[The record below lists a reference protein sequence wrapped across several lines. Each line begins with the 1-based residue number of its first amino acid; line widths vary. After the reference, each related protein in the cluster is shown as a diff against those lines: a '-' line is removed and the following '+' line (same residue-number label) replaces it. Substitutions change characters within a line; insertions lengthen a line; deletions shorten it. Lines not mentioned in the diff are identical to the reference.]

1 MMKIKIAAFL
11 VAWITI
17 VPTFASAQNIAVNLS
32 GKVTGADNKP
42 LDGAAIYL
50 LNGRDSA
57 LVKTALADASGAYS
71 FKVKPGVYKLSVT
84 MMGYKR
90 YQSGIL
96 QLEQDKAMEPIIL
109 QMAGTALKEVS
120 VSAQRPFV
128 QQKIDRTIISP
139 EALISNSG
147 STALEVLE
155 KAPGVIV
162 DQNAAISLQGKG
174 VTIFIDD
181 KPTYLSGQDL
191 ENYLRSLT
199 AAAIDQIEL
208 MPNPPAKYDASGNG
222 GVINIRTRKNKVKGF
237 NGSLNLNYTQGRYAK
252 TNNSLNFNYRNNR
265 VNIFGNL
272 SYNKGNGFS
281 DLNINRHFENAQ
293 GDITSNFLQN
303 SFIRRK
309 SDNYFAK
316 IGVDYYISDKSTF
329 GINLT
334 GIYNPYNTKTPVT
347 SQFSNAANQ
356 PDSTIIAHN
365 QEHGTFRNGGANL
378 NYRHQFDKNGHEF
391 SADLDYLDYYTNNN
405 QLFNNS
411 SFLPDGTL
419 VGNEILT
426 GMLPAHIHIYSAKT
440 DYDHPL
446 KNGLKLSTGLKSSYT
461 HTDNIADY
469 FYSTGGSMTPDYG
482 KTNHFIYKE
491 NINAAYI
498 NATKDYKQLSV
509 QAGLRLENTISNG
522 HQLGN
527 AQKPDSAFKRNYTN
541 LFPTIYLQYKLDT
554 ANRNQ
559 LSLNYGRRIDRPYYQ
574 DLNPFLSPLDKFT
587 YYTGN
592 PFLRPTFTDNF
603 ELSHTYKSKFTT
615 TLSYSRSRDD
625 VEETIEI
632 VDGIYYSRPGNIGTY
647 TVKTLSFDGTF
658 DPAKWFNFHISGR
671 VSQIHS
677 VSNFYTGL
685 LDSKGTYFFVR
696 PILTFKLPE
705 DWTAQLDGG
714 YQSKVTSAQF
724 VSGSRGKVNA
734 AVSKKL
740 SPKTTLKLVVND
752 IFYTFK
758 NTGVINNL
766 NQTQANWRNLNDTRT
781 GVLSLSYRFGKAIS
795 GQRQHDANGA
805 ESEQNRVK
813 N

>member
-1 MMKIKIAAFL
+1 MMKIKIAAFFA
-11 VAWITI
+11 AWITI
-17 VPTFASAQNIAVNLS
+17 ASNFANAQSMLSLS
-32 GKVTGADNKP
+32 GKVIGADNRP
-42 LDGAAIYL
+42 LDGAAVYL
-50 LNGRDSA
+50 LKGQDSV
-57 LVKTALADASGAYS
+57 LIKTALADASGLYS
-71 FKVKPGVYKLSVT
+71 FRVKPGAYKLSVT
-84 MMGYKR
+84 MMGYRGYK
-90 YQSGIL
+90 SGVL
-96 QLEQDKAMEPIIL
+96 QLEQDKAMEPVIL
-109 QMAGTALKEVS
+109 QMLGTALKEVN

-162 DQNAAISLQGKG
+162 DQNGAISLKGKG

-181 KPTYLSGQDL
+181 KPTYLSGNDL
-191 ENYLRSLT
+191 ENYLKSLT
-199 AAAIDQIEL
+199 SAAIDQIEL
-208 MPNPPAKYDASGNG
+208 MPNPPAKYDAAGNG
-222 GVINIRTRKNKVKGF
+222 GVINIRTKKNKVKGF
-237 NGSLNLNYTQGRYAK
+237 NGSVNLNYTQGRYAK

-265 VNIFGNL
+265 INIFGNL

-281 DLNINRHFENAQ
+281 DLDINRHFEDAT
-293 GDITSNFLQN
+293 GAITSNFIQN

-316 IGVDYYISDKSTF
+316 IGADYYISDKSTF

-334 GIYNPYNTKTPVT
+334 GIYNPYSTKTPVT

-365 QEHGTFRNGGANL
+365 QEHGTFKNGGANL
-378 NYRHQFDKNGHEF
+378 NYRHQYDKNGHEF
-391 SADLDYLDYYTNNN
+391 SADLDYLNYYTNNN
-405 QLFNNS
+405 QLFDNS
-411 SFLPDGTL
+411 SYLPDGTL
-419 VGNEILT
+419 IGNEILT
-426 GMLPAHIHIYSAKT
+426 GMLPAHINIYSAKA

-446 KNGLKLSTGLKSSYT
+446 KNGIKLSAGLKSSYT

-469 FYSTGGSMTPDYG
+469 FYTIAGTTTPDYG

-498 NATKDYKQLSV
+498 NTTRDYKQLSI
-509 QAGLRLENTISNG
+509 QAGLRVENTISNG

-527 AQKPDSAFKRNYTN
+527 VQRPDSSFKRNYTN
-541 LFPTIYLQYKLDT
+541 LFPTVYLQYKLDT
-554 ANRNQ
+554 GNRNQ
-559 LSLNYGRRIDRPYYQ
+559 LSLNYGRRIERPYYQ

-603 ELSHTYKSKFTT
+603 ELSHIYKNRFTT
-615 TLSYSRSRDD
+615 TLSYSRSHDD
-625 VEETIEI
+625 VDETIEI
-632 VDGIYYSRPGNIGTY
+632 VDGIYYSRPGNIGRY
-647 TVKTLSFDGTF
+647 TVKTLSFDATF
-658 DPAKWFNFHISGR
+658 DPAKWFNFHINSR

-677 VSNFYTGL
+677 VSDFYTGL
-685 LDSKGTYFFVR
+685 LDTKGTYFFFR
-696 PILTFKLPE
+696 PILTFKLGN
-705 DWTAQLDGG
+705 DWTTQLDGG

-724 VSGSRGKVNA
+724 VLGSRGKVNA

-740 SPKTTLKLVVND
+740 SARTTLKLVVND

-758 NTGVINNL
+758 NTGVITHL
-766 NQTQANWRNLNDTRT
+766 SQTRADWRNLSDTRT
-781 GVLSLSYRFGKAIS
+781 GVLSLSYRFGKTIS